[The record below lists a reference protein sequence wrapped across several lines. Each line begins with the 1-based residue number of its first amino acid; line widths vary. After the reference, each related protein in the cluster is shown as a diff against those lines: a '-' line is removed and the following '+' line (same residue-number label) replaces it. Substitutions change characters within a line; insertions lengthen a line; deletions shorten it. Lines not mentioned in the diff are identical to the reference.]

1 MDGEHGLEEGDESA
15 AAARLVA
22 AVQAYQAVVGG
33 LAQPEW
39 KMENYRAAA
48 DLLLQMHRAAAGLPW
63 LHAEWLEV
71 HISHFEFTQALWE
84 LRAAAKSLEWVA
96 QRHARHE
103 GALER
108 LRLRC
113 EARGR

>member
-1 MDGEHGLEEGDESA
+1 MEEADDKVP
-15 AAARLVA
+15 AARLMA
-22 AVQAYQAVVGG
+22 ALQSYQAIIGA
-33 LAQPEW
+33 LAQPDW

-48 DLLLQMHRAAAGLPW
+48 DLLLQMHRAATGLPW

-84 LRAAAKSLEWVA
+84 LRAAAKGLDWLV

-113 EARGR
+113 EQPDARRG